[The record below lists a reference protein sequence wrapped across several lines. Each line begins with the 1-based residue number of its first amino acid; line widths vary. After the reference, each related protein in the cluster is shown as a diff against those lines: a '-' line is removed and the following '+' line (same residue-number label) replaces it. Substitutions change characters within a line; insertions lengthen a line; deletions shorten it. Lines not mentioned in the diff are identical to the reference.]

1 VIVRR
6 IASSSHLHRHH
17 LSTVDTWE
25 FIKALFNPE
34 SIIHYGGLGLL
45 LLVLF
50 LENGAFFGFFLPGDS
65 LMFTAGL
72 LTATGVLD
80 YHVVT
85 VVLSMFAAGMGGYQF
100 GWWTGRRTGLAMKNR
115 PDTFWYRK
123 KHMVLAEE
131 YYQKYGGKTLIIGR
145 FVPIVRT
152 FAPIV
157 AGIIHMPL
165 GKFTLYNLVG
175 MVLWVGTIYSAGY
188 YLGSR
193 YPWILDYLGWIVLW
207 MIILATAPV
216 VIQLRA
222 QRKAKQKVADSENA
236 P

>member
-1 VIVRR
+1 M
-6 IASSSHLHRHH
+6 
-17 LSTVDTWE
+17 DTWE